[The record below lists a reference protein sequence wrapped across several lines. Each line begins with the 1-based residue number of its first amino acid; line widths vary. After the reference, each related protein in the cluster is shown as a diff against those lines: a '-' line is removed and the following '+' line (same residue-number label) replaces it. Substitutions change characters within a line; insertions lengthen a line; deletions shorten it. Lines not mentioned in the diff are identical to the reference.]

1 MKKILVVDDD
11 PNIRFLYNQ
20 LFSEKGY
27 EVLEAESGK
36 ETFNILNNE
45 EINLVVLDIKLR
57 LESGLNILQGIAKEF
72 SNIPVVLCT
81 AFASYQ
87 DDYTSWLA
95 DSYIVKSSNPYE
107 LLKEVDDVLS
117 KRSKVSK
124 EQIEDLTS
132 IA

>member
-36 ETFNILNNE
+36 ETFDILNNK

-124 EQIEDLTS
+124 EQIEDLRS

>member
-36 ETFNILNNE
+36 ETFYILNNE

>member
-27 EVLEAESGK
+27 KVSEAESGR
-36 ETFNILNNE
+36 EAFDILNIQE
-45 EINLVVLDIKLR
+45 VDLVVLDIKLR
-57 LESGLNILQGIAKEF
+57 LESGLDILQRIVKEF
-72 SNIPVVLCT
+72 SNIPVILCT

-87 DDYTSWLA
+87 DDYISWLA
-95 DSYIVKSSNPYE
+95 DSYIVKSSDPNE
-107 LLKEVDDVLS
+107 LLEEVNDVLS
-117 KRSKVSK
+117 KRAKVGK
-124 EQIEDLTS
+124 EQIKDLRS

>member
-27 EVLEAESGK
+27 KVFEAESGN
-36 ETFNILNNE
+36 ETFDILNNE

-57 LESGLNILQGIAKEF
+57 LESGLNVLQRIVKEF
-72 SNIPVVLCT
+72 SDVPVVLCT

-95 DSYIVKSSNPYE
+95 DSYVVKSSNPYE
-107 LLKEVDDVLS
+107 LLTEVNYVLS
-117 KRSKVSK
+117 KRARVTK
-124 EQIEDLTS
+124 EQTEGLTRTP
-132 IA
+132 

>member
-11 PNIRFLYNQ
+11 PNIRFVYNQ

-27 EVLEAESGK
+27 EVFEAESGK
-36 ETFNILNNE
+36 ETFDILNNE

-57 LESGLNILQGIAKEF
+57 LESGLNILQRIVKEF
-72 SNIPVVLCT
+72 PNIPVVLCT

-95 DSYIVKSSNPYE
+95 DGFIIKSSNPLE
-107 LLKEVDDVLS
+107 LLTEVNHVLS
-117 KRSKVSK
+117 KRAKVSK
-124 EQIEDLTS
+124 VQTEDLTR

>member
-36 ETFNILNNE
+36 ETFYILNNE

-124 EQIEDLTS
+124 EQIEDLRS

>member
-20 LFSEKGY
+20 VFSEKGY
-27 EVLEAESGK
+27 RVSEAESGG
-36 ETFNILNNE
+36 ETFDILNNQ
-45 EINLVVLDIKLR
+45 EIDLVVLDIKLR
-57 LESGLNILQGIAKEF
+57 LESGLDILQRIVKEF

-87 DDYTSWLA
+87 DDYISWLA
-95 DSYIVKSSNPYE
+95 DSYIVKSSDTNE
-107 LLKEVDDVLS
+107 LLDEVNDVLV
-117 KRSKVSK
+117 KRARVGK
-124 EQIEDLTS
+124 ELIKDLRS

>member
-36 ETFNILNNE
+36 ETFNVLNNE

-95 DSYIVKSSNPYE
+95 DSYIIKSSNPYE

>member
-11 PNIRFLYNQ
+11 SNIRFLYNQ

-27 EVLEAESGK
+27 KVFEAESGE
-36 ETFNILNNE
+36 ETFNILNTQ
-45 EINLVVLDIKLR
+45 EIDLVVLDIKLR
-57 LESGLNILQGIAKEF
+57 LESGLNILQRIVKEF
-72 SNIPVVLCT
+72 SSIPVVLCT

-95 DSYIVKSSNPYE
+95 DSYIVKSTDPYE
-107 LLKEVDDVLS
+107 LLREVNDVLS
-117 KRSKVSK
+117 KRAKVRK
-124 EQIEDLTS
+124 EQTEDLTR

>member
-11 PNIRFLYNQ
+11 SNIRFLYNQ

-27 EVLEAESGK
+27 KVFEAESGE
-36 ETFNILNNE
+36 ETFNILNTQK
-45 EINLVVLDIKLR
+45 IDLVVLDIKLR
-57 LESGLNILQGIAKEF
+57 LESGLNILQRIVKEF
-72 SNIPVVLCT
+72 SSIPVVLCT

-95 DSYIVKSSNPYE
+95 DSYIVKSTDPYE
-107 LLKEVDDVLS
+107 LLREVNDVLS
-117 KRSKVSK
+117 KRAKVRK
-124 EQIEDLTS
+124 EQTEDLTR